1 MDLIFRCGGK
11 KSIDLMESMILLI
24 LIMFYTKWIKEK
36 KLKCNLAYEVFWLFH
51 SFVEG
56 CALSIGY

>member
-24 LIMFYTKWIKEK
+24 LIMFYKNE
-36 KLKCNLAYEVFWLFH
+36 
-51 SFVEG
+51 
-56 CALSIGY
+56 